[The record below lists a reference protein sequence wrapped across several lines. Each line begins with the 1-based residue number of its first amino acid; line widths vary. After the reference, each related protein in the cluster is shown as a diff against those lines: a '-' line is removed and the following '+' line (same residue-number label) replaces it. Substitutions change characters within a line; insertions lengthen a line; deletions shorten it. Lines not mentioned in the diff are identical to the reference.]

1 MISWSLEYTD
11 GNWDAEYSY
20 NGNSLLVKSDNGE
33 VVAKK
38 IKSKKDAILLA
49 NSKSLLNSLEEMV
62 NEFET
67 YVGYDHGSEK
77 TVNNAKK
84 LIDLLK

>member
-38 IKSKKDAILLA
+38 
-49 NSKSLLNSLEEMV
+49 N
-62 NEFET
+62 
-67 YVGYDHGSEK
+67 
-77 TVNNAKK
+77 
-84 LIDLLK
+84 